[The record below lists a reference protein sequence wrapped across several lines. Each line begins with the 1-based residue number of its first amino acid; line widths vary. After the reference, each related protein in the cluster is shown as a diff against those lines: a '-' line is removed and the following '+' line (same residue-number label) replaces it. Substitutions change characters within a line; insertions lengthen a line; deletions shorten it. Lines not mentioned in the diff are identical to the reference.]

1 MGARPSLARHLLS
14 SDRMDEADPGIAAEA
29 VRLALPT
36 ERLAASEALA
46 DWLAHEVRN
55 PLNCASLQL
64 EVLKRCLEPPGCE
77 SEALKPVVELI
88 EQALQRLDLVFND
101 VLSLLQPPAAGEVP
115 KQRA

>member
-14 SDRMDEADPGIAAEA
+14 SDHMDKADLGIAAEGA
-29 VRLALPT
+29 RLALLT
-36 ERLAASEALA
+36 KRLVASEALA

-64 EVLKRCLEPPGCE
+64 EVLKRCLEPPGYE

-101 VLSLLQPPAAGEVP
+101 VFALLQPPPAGQVT
-115 KQRA
+115 KRRK